1 MGDAVGKEEVNVNP
15 SLVHMVTLVYGRILV
30 IDIMQETIIYIVYKY
45 ILCGGK
51 KTLKEDGIAMREVH
65 REK

>member
-30 IDIMQETIIYIVYKY
+30 IDTMRETIIHIVYKC
-45 ILCGGK
+45 ILCGG
-51 KTLKEDGIAMREVH
+51 
-65 REK
+65 